1 MKERE
6 IKHSPRSSMLV
17 IGEVISGISEEAMES
32 PAIGHDRTSE
42 NDPETGNQHG
52 QQGMGVKYG

>member
-1 MKERE
+1 
-6 IKHSPRSSMLV
+6 MLV